1 MASYQP
7 MFVRQGKMMEPKT
20 SPSGCSFRI
29 SFLAREVN
37 MSPMSKGRAEAVE
50 STTTGQE
57 LRSERRLKVRHRMAT
72 VSENVALAFVDAL
85 RDILHDETRLAG

>member
-1 MASYQP
+1 MQ
-7 MFVRQGKMMEPKT
+7 PKT

-50 STTTGQE
+50 SATTVTE
-57 LRSERRLKVRHRMAT
+57 LRSERRLKVRGKRDLQ
-72 VSENVALAFVDAL
+72 EDRNVALAFVDAL

>member
-50 STTTGQE
+50 STTTDQE
-57 LRSERRLKVRHRMAT
+57 LRSERRLKVRGKR
-72 VSENVALAFVDAL
+72 SENVALAFVDAL
-85 RDILHDETRLAG
+85 RDILNDEVRLAG

>member
-7 MFVRQGKMMEPKT
+7 MFVRQGKMIQPKT
-20 SPSGCSFRI
+20 SPPACCFRI

-50 STTTGQE
+50 STTTVAE
-57 LRSERRLKVRHRMAT
+57 HRSERRLKVRGKHP
-72 VSENVALAFVDAL
+72 ENIALAFVDAL

>member
-7 MFVRQGKMMEPKT
+7 MFVRQGKMIQPKT
-20 SPSGCSFRI
+20 SPPDCSFRI

-37 MSPMSKGRAEAVE
+37 MSPMSKGRAEAAE
-50 STTTGQE
+50 STTTVAE
-57 LRSERRLKVRHRMAT
+57 LQLHSERRLKVRGKRP
-72 VSENVALAFVDAL
+72 ENVALAFVDAL